1 MMRNPVIA
9 VVLACVA
16 LFVGFFAVADLTR
29 KDDESAPERKAA
41 REPAPAASPQR
52 LALDPAGSLPE
63 LRRPPRK
70 RTKDAGGPPP
80 VEEGQSSPAPEEPA
94 PASAAPVSSAPP
106 APAPPAPTPAAP
118 PAPAPAAPP
127 APQVTPSAPSTPAPD
142 PPPSGAAPAPDPAPS
157 GGTSFGD
164 GG

>member
-16 LFVGFFAVADLTR
+16 LFVGAFAVADLTR
-29 KDDESAPERKAA
+29 KDDGPAPERKAA
-41 REPAPAASPQR
+41 TEPAPAASPKR
-52 LALDPAGSLPE
+52 LALDRAASLPE
-63 LRRPPRK
+63 LRRPTRK
-70 RTKDAGGPPP
+70 RTKEASGPPP
-80 VEEGQSSPAPEEPA
+80 VEETQSSPAPEEPA
-94 PASAAPVSSAPP
+94 PASAPPASSAPP
-106 APAPPAPTPAAP
+106 APAPAAPAPAAP

-157 GGTSFGD
+157 GGTSA
-164 GG
+164 GGGG